1 MLFFFDFLRFKI
13 QIKLIFEQRIKSNR
27 MNRIKELK
35 SLVYHKILVELD
47 RKIEVIN
54 KAIAFAKDARN
65 NDTKSSAGDKFET
78 GREMMQIEIEKNELL
93 LNQTGKQRKE
103 LTRIDISQPFDEVA
117 FGSLVETDN
126 GIYFISIGIGK
137 VQVADQT
144 CYAISL
150 ASPIGGLLK
159 DKAVGDEVKFQE
171 RTFAIKSIV

>member
-1 MLFFFDFLRFKI
+1 
-13 QIKLIFEQRIKSNR
+13 

-78 GREMMQIEIEKNELL
+78 GREMMQIEIEKNEVL
-93 LNQTGKQRKE
+93 LNQTAKLRKE
-103 LTRIDISQPFDEVA
+103 LARIDVYANFTKVA

-126 GIYFISIGIGK
+126 GVYFISIGIGK
-137 VQVADQT
+137 VRIEDQI

-159 DKAVGDEVKFQE
+159 DKAVGDEVQFQG
-171 RTFAIKSIV
+171 RIFHVKSIV